1 MTCALTALEL
11 LEKLAAE
18 PACDLLFER
27 IPDQFD
33 ATTRRAMVERW
44 RTDRASWGFA
54 QLEEDEE

>member
-1 MTCALTALEL
+1 MTCAPTALEL

-33 ATTRRAMVERW
+33 VTTCRAMIERW
-44 RTDRASWGFA
+44 RANRASWGFA
-54 QLEEDEE
+54 QLEEEEE